1 MTPVD
6 IHLIAAWSDLVL
18 DDAGPFM
25 LMCGLRPTEEE
36 RAALG
41 RGFAAI
47 RSAVLGEQ
55 VQDGL
60 RSGVTVPD
68 HLTDYLLGIAAG
80 IEATGADRDP
90 MSLVAGL
97 VAGAA
102 RLQFGRAGNAGE
114 APSAAE
120 VAARAGVAA
129 ADLATDGADL
139 CRVVAAAAG
148 VAASGWTAIPAPDG
162 PAQADDRRLRS
173 FITMLLAALEDA
185 VGRQQDRPG
194 RASCGAGAGDHR
206 GRPFLAEMTFEFRG
220 GPSAQARLSDMID
233 RMGTDLR
240 IWPDDDS
247 PAVTRYHLHTNRP
260 AEVTAEIYALGTP
273 FDLRIGSLEPPMSE
287 RGGTMDAA
295 FHDREGRDQRR
306 ADFDAR

>member
-6 IHLIAAWSDLVL
+6 VHLIAAWSDLVL

-25 LMCGLRPTEEE
+25 LMCGLRPTEQE

-41 RGFAAI
+41 SGFAAI

-55 VQDGL
+55 VRDGL

-102 RLQFGRAGNAGE
+102 RLQFSRAGNAGE

-139 CRVVAAAAG
+139 CRVVAAAG
-148 VAASGWTAIPAPDG
+148 VAATGWTAIPAPDER
-162 PAQADDRRLRS
+162 AQADDRRLRS

-194 RASCGAGAGDHR
+194 RAGCGAGAGDHR

>member
-6 IHLIAAWSDLVL
+6 AHLIAAWGDLVL

-25 LMCGLRPTEEE
+25 LMAGGRPTEPE
-36 RAALG
+36 RTALG

-47 RSAVLGEQ
+47 RAAVLGEH
-55 VQDGL
+55 VEAGL
-60 RSGVTVPD
+60 RRGATVPD
-68 HLTDYLLGIAAG
+68 HLADYLLGIAAG

-102 RLQFGRAGNAGE
+102 RLQFSLAGNAGDG
-114 APSAAE
+114 PSAAE

-129 ADLATDGADL
+129 ADLASDGADL
-139 CRVVAAAAG
+139 YRVVAAAAG
-148 VAASGWTAIPAPDG
+148 AAASGWTEIPAQDA
-162 PAQADDRRLRS
+162 PAEVEDRRLRRL
-173 FITMLLAALEDA
+173 ITVLLAALEDA

-194 RASCGAGAGDHR
+194 RAGCGAGAGDHR
-206 GRPFLAEMTFEFRG
+206 GRPFLAELTFEFRG
-220 GPSAQARLSDMID
+220 DASAQARLSKTID

-247 PAVTRYHLHTNRP
+247 PAVARYHLHTNRP

-273 FDLRIGSLEPPMSE
+273 FDLRVGSLEPPLSE
-287 RGGTMDAA
+287 RAGTMDAA
-295 FHDREGRDQRR
+295 FHDREGPGQRR
-306 ADFDAR
+306 ADFDGR

>member
-6 IHLIAAWSDLVL
+6 VHLIAAWSDLVL

-25 LMCGLRPTEEE
+25 LMCGLRPTEQE

-41 RGFAAI
+41 SGFAAI

-60 RSGVTVPD
+60 RSGGTVPD
-68 HLTDYLLGIAAG
+68 HLADYLLGVAAG

-102 RLQFGRAGNAGE
+102 RLQFSRAGSAGAE
-114 APSAAE
+114 PSAAE
-120 VAARAGVAA
+120 VAARAGIAA

-139 CRVVAAAAG
+139 CRVVAAAG
-148 VAASGWTAIPAPDG
+148 VAASGWTAIPAPDD

-173 FITMLLAALEDA
+173 FVTMLLAALEDA
-185 VGRQQDRPG
+185 VGRRQDRPG
-194 RASCGAGAGDHR
+194 RAGCGAGAGDHR

-220 GPSAQARLSDMID
+220 DRSAQARLSEMID

-247 PAVTRYHLHTNRP
+247 TAVTRYHLHTNRP

-287 RGGTMDAA
+287 RGGTIDAA
-295 FHDREGRDQRR
+295 FHHREGRDQRR
-306 ADFDAR
+306 AEFDAR